1 MIGYPAGQVLP
12 SIKNNTT
19 IIKRPYLNK
28 NEGAIYIMHYTGT
41 IWRPP
46 YEASS
51 LLIEVTAGCTHHK
64 CKFCTLYDDLPF
76 KFRMSP
82 LEDIEEDL
90 AEVQAYSQNV
100 NRVYLTGANP
110 FVLKFERLKEIADLI
125 HKYLPKCSTIG
136 CFARVTDITLK
147 TDEELNALREL
158 GYDRFTIGVE
168 TGDGEI
174 LKFMNKGYQ
183 PEEIITQSHR
193 LDAANL
199 KYNYFYLTGIS
210 GAGRGKIGALETAK
224 VFNQTHPQII
234 GSSMLTIYPDSELF
248 AEVQAG
254 NWSEETEVEKL
265 EELKILIQSL
275 DIPVYFATLGA
286 SNAIFVEGQLPNDKA
301 EMVTYLEKMCKTE
314 NESELRHYRTH
325 LEHL

>member
-1 MIGYPAGQVLP
+1 
-12 SIKNNTT
+12 
-19 IIKRPYLNK
+19 
-28 NEGAIYIMHYTGT
+28 MHYTGT

-82 LEDIEEDL
+82 LEDIEADL
-90 AEVQAYSQNV
+90 AEVQAQLGSWHSQKV
-100 NRVYLTGANP
+100 NRVYLAGANP
-110 FVLKFERLKEIADLI
+110 FILKFERLKEIADLI
-125 HKYLPKCSTIG
+125 HKYLPECQTIG
-136 CFARVTDITLK
+136 CFARVTDITPK
-147 TDEELNALREL
+147 TDDELKALHEL
-158 GYDRFTIGVE
+158 GYDSITIGVE

-174 LKFMNKGYQ
+174 LEFMNKGYP

-193 LDAANL
+193 LDAANI

-234 GSSMLTIYPDSELF
+234 GSSMLTSYPESELF
-248 AEVQAG
+248 AEIQAG
-254 NWSEETEVEKL
+254 NWFEETELEKL
-265 EELKILIQSL
+265 EELKILIENL
-275 DIPVYFATLGA
+275 DIPVFFATLGA
-286 SNAIFVEGQLPNDKA
+286 SNALFVQGQLPKDKTT
-301 EMVTYLEKMCKTE
+301 MVTYLEKMCKTQ

-325 LEHL
+325 LKHL